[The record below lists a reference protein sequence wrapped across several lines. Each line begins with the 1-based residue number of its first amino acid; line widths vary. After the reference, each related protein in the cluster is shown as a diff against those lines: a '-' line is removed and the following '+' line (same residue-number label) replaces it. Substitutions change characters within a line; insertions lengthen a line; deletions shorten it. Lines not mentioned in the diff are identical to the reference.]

1 MEIKGFLR
9 RPQTLQPKFS
19 LDIDIEEY
27 IRKCRK
33 YKYYQA
39 INNDYIYHD
48 KPDIINNIYYNR
60 NDSTYLNIFDVFKE
74 DKYVV
79 DFDKFKVIKS
89 YQKLKNSEMYDESIC
104 KMGLVENNGEYYLG
118 IHFPKLFLSV
128 VNSDREPI
136 ELRDCYFY
144 LVRSSLHLFR
154 TTLDVINKDF
164 IHPHVSSNFSNYCL
178 GESPLKV
185 SLNTLHYNP
194 DDFTET
200 DADIFWVNFYRTIT
214 QKTEHGDHY
223 YALDRLGRAINADWP
238 DFLDKIY
245 NDEEFLSNVHKYIN
259 ISTTP
264 EEISVTLDKDALKK
278 DYFQLFSYESS
289 SLPDV
294 VENMGSNV
302 KFNDVKIENKRFTS
316 IYKKSRKMYN
326 NIDSLLE
333 MFIKEIAPTSLI
345 NNVYDDY
352 KEKLKQSNNSGE
364 QSTGQNQVFEFQML

>member
-1 MEIKGFLR
+1 MLVIPRCLLSLTSVTVRIGFASWEQKTSSSWFGK
-9 RPQTLQPKFS
+9 PIS
-19 LDIDIEEY
+19 HDITTH
-27 IRKCRK
+27 
-33 YKYYQA
+33 
-39 INNDYIYHD
+39 NN
-48 KPDIINNIYYNR
+48 
-60 NDSTYLNIFDVFKE
+60 
-74 DKYVV
+74 
-79 DFDKFKVIKS
+79 
-89 YQKLKNSEMYDESIC
+89 NSESKQRDSKGSPAHDQDEATG
-104 KMGLVENNGEYYLG
+104 KPRGKRKG
-118 IHFPKLFLSV
+118 HKL
-128 VNSDREPI
+128 
-136 ELRDCYFY
+136 
-144 LVRSSLHLFR
+144 
-154 TTLDVINKDF
+154 
-164 IHPHVSSNFSNYCL
+164 
-178 GESPLKV
+178 
-185 SLNTLHYNP
+185 
-194 DDFTET
+194 
-200 DADIFWVNFYRTIT
+200 
-214 QKTEHGDHY
+214 
-223 YALDRLGRAINADWP
+223 DWP

-326 NIDSLLE
+326 NIDSLLDN
-333 MFIKEIAPTSLI
+333 FIKEIAPTSLI